1 MQNRK
6 LPGQTKK
13 LVWVEPKKRGG
24 PRAGAGRKATGVT
37 PQVSLRLGGEEKDAF
52 DNAPEGGAPYLRR
65 LIREDLAGSKIS
77 RQALLDWISEWEAEH
92 GPCESLTALRAKL
105 ETL

>member
-24 PRAGAGRKATGVT
+24 YREGAGRKATGVT
-37 PQVSLRLGGEEKDAF
+37 PQISIRLGDEERDAYN
-52 DNAPEGGAPYLRR
+52 DKGGAPYLRR
-65 LIREDLAGSKIS
+65 LIREDMAGSKIS
-77 RQALLDWISEWEAEH
+77 RQALLDWVAEWEAEH